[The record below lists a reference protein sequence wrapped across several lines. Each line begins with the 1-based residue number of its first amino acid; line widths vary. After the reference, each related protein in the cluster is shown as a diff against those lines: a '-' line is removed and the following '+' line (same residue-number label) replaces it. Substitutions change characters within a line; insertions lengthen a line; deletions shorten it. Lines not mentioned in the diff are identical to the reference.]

1 MAIIPNQVAAEPLWF
16 LDDLVYVHVDGG
28 QTGEA
33 ISLVEFVGR
42 RGDMPPLHVD
52 HRNDETVYLAA
63 GRMTWYVGNRQIA
76 LGEGQAVFAPRGVPH
91 AYRIESEQARWLV
104 INNPAGFER
113 FLRAASEPA
122 PADELPPPERS
133 VDPDAV
139 VKLATEYGIEVL
151 GPPGTLPDDARTGE
165 SLTGR

>member
-1 MAIIPNQVAAEPLWF
+1 MATTPTDVAVQPLWF
-16 LDDLVYVHVDGG
+16 LDNLAYVHVDGE
-28 QTGEA
+28 QTADEM
-33 ISLVEFVGR
+33 SLVELAGR

-52 HRNDETVYLAA
+52 HRNDETLYLIA
-63 GRMTWYVGNRQIA
+63 GLITFFVGDREIA
-76 LGEGQAVFAPRGVPH
+76 LSAGQAAVAPRGVPH

-122 PADELPPPERS
+122 PADELPPSGRP

-139 VKLATEYGIEVL
+139 VQLATEYGIEVL
-151 GPPGTLPDDARTGE
+151 GPPGTVPEVTR
-165 SLTGR
+165 

>member
-1 MAIIPNQVAAEPLWF
+1 MATTPVQVAAQPLWF
-16 LDDLVYVHVDGG
+16 LEDLAYVHVDGE

-33 ISLVEFVGR
+33 LSLVELAGR

-52 HRNDETVYLAA
+52 HRNDETVYVVA
-63 GRMTWYVGNRQIA
+63 GRMTLFLGGREID
-76 LGEGQAVFAPRGVPH
+76 LGEGQAAVAPRGVPH

-122 PADELPPPERS
+122 PADELPPAGRS
-133 VDPDAV
+133 VDSDAV
-139 VKLATEYGIEVL
+139 VQLATEYGIEVL
-151 GPPGTLPDDARTGE
+151 GPPGTLPE
-165 SLTGR
+165 